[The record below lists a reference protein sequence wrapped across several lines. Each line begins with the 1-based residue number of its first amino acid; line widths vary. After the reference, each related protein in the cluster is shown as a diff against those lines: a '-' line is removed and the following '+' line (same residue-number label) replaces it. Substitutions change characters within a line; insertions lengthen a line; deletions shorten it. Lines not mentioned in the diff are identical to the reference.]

1 MLDLII
7 KLPKPVIFNLF
18 SLKHFPGYPLTKKAI
33 EAVKELNSST
43 DAVEI
48 IDLRTLNPLDKDSI
62 GASLEKTGK
71 ALIVYEDNITNGP
84 GAEIAAIISQEYFEM
99 LDGPI
104 KRVAAKDVPVPFNWY
119 LEEKV
124 LPQTSDIVSAITELM
139 EY

>member
-1 MLDLII
+1 
-7 KLPKPVIFNLF
+7 
-18 SLKHFPGYPLTKKAI
+18 
-33 EAVKELNSST
+33 
-43 DAVEI
+43 
-48 IDLRTLNPLDKDSI
+48 
-62 GASLEKTGK
+62 
-71 ALIVYEDNITNGP
+71 
-84 GAEIAAIISQEYFEM
+84 M